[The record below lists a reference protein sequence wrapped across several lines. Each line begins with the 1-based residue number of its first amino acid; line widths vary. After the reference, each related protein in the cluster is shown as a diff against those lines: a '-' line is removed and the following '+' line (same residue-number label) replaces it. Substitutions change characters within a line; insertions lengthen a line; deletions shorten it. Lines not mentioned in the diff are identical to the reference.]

1 MDLDR
6 LSRGERIALIASA
19 LLFVA
24 FFVPMWASISV
35 GEETFGAAF
44 NADYNG
50 WDGYGILGKLALLCT
65 LAVLILTALRLT
77 DVALPDMPVSRGL
90 LLLGLSG
97 FATLMLL
104 LGLLVGP
111 NDNGADGV
119 QGVDVDR
126 GLMLFVGIVLAA
138 AMTYGSYLTM
148 QEEGTAPIGGS
159 ARPASPPP
167 PPA

>member
-24 FFVPMWASISV
+24 FFVPMWASISA
-35 GEETFGAAF
+35 GGFGADF
-44 NADYNG
+44 NG

-65 LAVLILTALRLT
+65 LAVLVLTALRLT

-97 FATLMLL
+97 VATLMLL

>member
-6 LSRGERIALIASA
+6 LSKGERIALISSA
-19 LLFVA
+19 LLIIA
-24 FFVPMWASISV
+24 FFIPLWASISA
-35 GEETFGAAF
+35 GAY

-50 WDGYGILGKLALLCT
+50 WDGYGILGKLAFLCT
-65 LAVLILTALRLT
+65 LAVLALTAVRLSNA
-77 DVALPDMPVSRGL
+77 ALPDMPVSRGL
-90 LLLGLSG
+90 LLVGLSG

-104 LGLLVGP
+104 LGLLFGP
-111 NDNGADGV
+111 NDDGADDIA
-119 QGVDVDR
+119 GVDVDR

-138 AMTYGSYLTM
+138 AMTYGSYLAM
-148 QEEGTAPIGGS
+148 QEEGTAPTGGA